1 MVSAR
6 AVGAGVLALPPVVV
20 WAALAEPAALLLVG
34 AVPGAVA
41 GALADPGGRS
51 GLVHGLLVGG
61 LCTLLFW
68 ALLLGWVTLSP
79 PGYVAPG
86 FGLSVVLLGA
96 FGLFAGLQSAVA
108 GVVVGLVRR

>member
-6 AVGAGVLALPPVVV
+6 AVGAGVLSFPAVVA
-20 WAALAEPAALLLVG
+20 WAALAEPFVLLLVG
-34 AVPGAVA
+34 FVPGAVA

-51 GLVHGLLVGG
+51 GLAHGLLVGG

-68 ALLLGWVTLSP
+68 GLLLGWVTLSP
-79 PGYVAPG
+79 PEHVAPG

-96 FGLFAGLQSAVA
+96 FGLAAGSEAAVGGLA
-108 GVVVGLVRR
+108 VGLVRR

>member
-1 MVSAR
+1 MVSSR
-6 AVGAGVLALPPVVV
+6 AVGAGVLAFPLVVT
-20 WAALAEPAALLLVG
+20 WAALAEPFALLVVG
-34 AVPGAVA
+34 FVPGTVA

-68 ALLLGWVTLSP
+68 GVLLGWVTLSP
-79 PGYVAPG
+79 PEYVAPG

-96 FGLFAGLQSAVA
+96 FGLAAGIKAAVA
-108 GVVVGLVRR
+108 GVVAGLVRR